1 LRRYVLSAALTVE
14 ATDIADAWAK
24 LAVHFTAIAK
34 GEPSSLAVGTTH
46 LKAASH
52 SQQYA
57 FKFPSPSTTRET
69 DEAPTRP
76 DHKVISREDPED
88 KEK

>member
-1 LRRYVLSAALTVE
+1 MRRYVLSAALTVE

-24 LAVHFTAIAK
+24 LAVHFTAIAR

-57 FKFPSPSTTRET
+57 FKFPSSTTKEM
-69 DEAPTRP
+69 DEAPTKP
-76 DHKVISREDPED
+76 DHKVIPREDPED